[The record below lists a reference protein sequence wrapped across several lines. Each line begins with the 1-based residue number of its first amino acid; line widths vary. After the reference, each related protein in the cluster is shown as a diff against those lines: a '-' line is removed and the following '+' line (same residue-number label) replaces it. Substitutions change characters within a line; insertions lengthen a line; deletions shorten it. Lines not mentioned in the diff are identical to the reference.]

1 MVYHSDI
8 LQSTEMIRIKLD
20 NIFVALENEKKAWAS
35 NGYWNL
41 NWTEQVI
48 QNLGTLHERF

>member
-20 NIFVALENEKKAWAS
+20 NIFVALENDKKA
-35 NGYWNL
+35 
-41 NWTEQVI
+41 
-48 QNLGTLHERF
+48 